1 MTNFS
6 DRLKRYRR
14 EKGMTQQE
22 LADLLGVSNK
32 TVSRWESEGGYP
44 DIGMLVPL
52 ARALGVTV
60 DDLLDGE
67 RPIRT
72 LTRADWQSMLSFAF
86 ALGGGVLF
94 FLFDLF
100 MPVAVCYLAYLGC
113 MAYGVWLQKY
123 YSYKSRWFFL
133 SNAVM
138 NLSVNFAIAGKVIP
152 WMLALRTTVTPTMT
166 ELNMDDFGVRILWW
180 LAFNQLLV
188 KTIAFLFALIVTV
201 ATQHVVFHWSRGT
214 LSQPFGAGYHLRLG
228 IPKPWRK
235 TALLLIPLAYVAFWL
250 CYSGEEGGGEWLFR
264 YQKLMFAALVAVSVL
279 LVLLLFRK
287 TEWKIWQISG
297 LLFGGICAC
306 SWWMANGNMM
316 YWTVKG
322 TIFTYREMTSYQ
334 ENYLRF
340 SACRPELLIY
350 LGVLAAVWLL
360 ICLVRVER
368 KKAEE

>member
-6 DRLKRYRR
+6 DRLKKYRH

-100 MPVAVCYLAYLGC
+100 MPVALCYLAYLGC

-133 SNAVM
+133 SNAIM
-138 NLSVNFAIAGKVIP
+138 NLSVNFS
-152 WMLALRTTVTPTMT
+152 LAERILSGLLVARVTMT
-166 ELNMDDFGVRILWW
+166 TANADDFGVRLLWW
-180 LAFNQLLV
+180 MAAHQIQVQIIVFSVALLI
-188 KTIAFLFALIVTV
+188 TA

-214 LSQPFGAGYHLRLG
+214 LNQKIGAGYCLRLG
-228 IPKPWRK
+228 VPKPWRK
-235 TALLLIPLAYVAFWL
+235 VVLLLIPLAYIAFWL
-250 CYSGEEGGGEWLFR
+250 CYSGEEGGSEWLFR

-287 TEWKIWQISG
+287 KEWKVWRISG
-297 LLFGGICAC
+297 LLFGGVCAC